1 MNPGLRDTA
10 GHKNGPRVG
19 IAPME
24 PAANQNLNPENAGL
38 ARRAVG
44 PDAGALAEALV
55 QVWRAAYAG
64 IIDAAFL
71 ESMNVQQISGRWAH
85 SLGRDTGEKPLVAVV
100 DGEVVGFCQFG
111 VPREES
117 AQGTGELYA
126 LNLLPACWGRALGT
140 VLLLEATAELR
151 RLGYGT
157 AYLWVAEGNRRAMD
171 LYERHGW
178 HDTGTTREDARFTP
192 ALLERRFAIDLT

>member
-1 MNPGLRDTA
+1 
-10 GHKNGPRVG
+10 
-19 IAPME
+19 ME
-24 PAANQNLNPENAGL
+24 PAATPNPE
-38 ARRAVG
+38 AVVLRHA
-44 PDAGALAEALV
+44 DAQVAGALAEALV
-55 QVWRAAYAG
+55 QAWRAAYAG
-64 IIDAAFL
+64 IIDAEFL
-71 ESMNVQQISGRWAH
+71 ESMNVQQISGRWAN

-111 VPREES
+111 VPRDES

-126 LNLLPACWGRALGT
+126 LNLLPACWGRGLGT
-140 VLLLEATAELR
+140 LLLLEATVALR
-151 RLGYGT
+151 RLGYAA